1 MSILSPSYHL
11 VFFAQTGSY
20 FSKQMEECSFTE
32 KLPSIFFINNSTMP
46 DWLWFLSS
54 SIYKIVLIYT
64 FFYFFFLLCSQINIH
79 RRYCMLIQLPMPNSC
94 FPAVYRYSCIDCLR
108 VNQTI
113 IHWQNK
119 VCLLFRTYF
128 NVFYEGYMDSL
139 MTKVIYQNELI
150 L

>member
-64 FFYFFFLLCSQINIH
+64 FLFFLPALFSNKHPSQILYADPVTNAEFLLP
-79 RRYCMLIQLPMPNSC
+79 CCLSVQL
-94 FPAVYRYSCIDCLR
+94 Y
-108 VNQTI
+108 
-113 IHWQNK
+113 
-119 VCLLFRTYF
+119 
-128 NVFYEGYMDSL
+128 
-139 MTKVIYQNELI
+139 
-150 L
+150 